1 MHRIKPV
8 IFAFAIRIMT
18 QDITTLPK
26 RSRSSIRRSTK
37 ADLNAIH
44 TWLVEEKNIG
54 VHGNFLCNWSVI
66 ESAHQNGDLLVY
78 IDGQS
83 GQPVAFQ
90 LGKLIYPGILQ
101 VRKAYRRKGIGR
113 KMVERCFSINRK
125 RDECCLYIQC
135 KPSSSIPFWE
145 SMGFSLIN
153 TRDGHH
159 YAYQVLEKKLSL
171 PEKGVDSNVVIR
183 FFPESRKWEPN
194 NLPFAIHAP
203 KARLGQDNIIYL
215 EKRISFHKKT
225 QTETFDLDIVV
236 EIEVSGMRKYLDK
249 AKYKEA
255 QAIGVR
261 HCTNGFYIDKIK
273 LIKCEQSA

>member
-1 MHRIKPV
+1 
-8 IFAFAIRIMT
+8 MT
-18 QDITTLPK
+18 QDITTPPK
-26 RSRSSIRRSTK
+26 RSRSSIRRSTNT
-37 ADLNAIH
+37 DLTATH
-44 TWLVEEKNIG
+44 AWLVDEKKLG

-66 ESAHQNGDLLVY
+66 ERAHQNGDLLVY

-83 GQPVAFQ
+83 GQPAAFQ

-145 SMGFSLIN
+145 SMGFTLIN
-153 TRDGHH
+153 TRDGHN
-159 YAYQVLEKKLSL
+159 YAYRILEKNLSL
-171 PEKGVDSNVVIR
+171 PEKGMDIKVVIR
-183 FFPESRKWEPN
+183 FFPESCMWETN
-194 NLPFAIHAP
+194 KMPFAIHEP

-215 EKRISFHKKT
+215 DKRVSFNTKT
-225 QTETFDLDIVV
+225 QTDAFDRDVV
-236 EIEVSGMRKYLDK
+236 IGIEVDEKQRYLDK
-249 AKYKEA
+249 AKYQEA

-261 HCTNGFYIDKIK
+261 RCTNGFYIDKIR
-273 LIKCEQSA
+273 L